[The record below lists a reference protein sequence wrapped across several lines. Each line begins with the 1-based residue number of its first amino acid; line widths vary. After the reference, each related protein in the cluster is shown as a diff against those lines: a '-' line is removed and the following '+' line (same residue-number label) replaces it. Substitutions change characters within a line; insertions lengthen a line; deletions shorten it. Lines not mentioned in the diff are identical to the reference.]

1 MSPLFCRLL
10 SAVGGAWYVT
20 VWLIIEVPGCVLL
33 LRDDGYNSRFHLV
46 VFNAIALVV
55 QDTHCLVTYD
65 GIVTRLR
72 RVPRTPPRGVAVV
85 HLGQRVPVL
94 SFVLNDEAG
103 SEVEAAA
110 LEVMVERVVV
120 VGRLISAAAVV
131 GVLTWGA
138 LRASEDRDRG

>member
-1 MSPLFCRLL
+1 
-10 SAVGGAWYVT
+10 
-20 VWLIIEVPGCVLL
+20 VLL
-33 LRDDGYNSRFHLV
+33 LRDDGYSSRFHLV

-72 RVPRTPPRGVAVV
+72 RVPRTPPLGVGVV
-85 HLGQRVPVL
+85 HLGQRVPEL

-120 VGRLISAAAVV
+120 VGRLISSAAVV
-131 GVLTWGA
+131 DVLTWGA
-138 LRASEDRDRG
+138 LRASEDQDRG

>member
-1 MSPLFCRLL
+1 M
-10 SAVGGAWYVT
+10 
-20 VWLIIEVPGCVLL
+20 LL
-33 LRDDGYNSRFHLV
+33 LRDDGYSSRFHLV

-72 RVPRTPPRGVAVV
+72 RVPRTTPRGVGVV
-85 HLGQRVPVL
+85 HLGQRVPEL

-110 LEVMVERVVV
+110 VEVMVERVVV
-120 VGRLISAAAVV
+120 VGRLISSAAVV
-131 GVLTWGA
+131 DVLTWGA
-138 LRASEDRDRG
+138 LRASEDQDRG

>member
-1 MSPLFCRLL
+1 M
-10 SAVGGAWYVT
+10 
-20 VWLIIEVPGCVLL
+20 WLIIEVPGCVLL
-33 LRDDGYNSRFHLV
+33 LRDVEYYSSRFHLV

-55 QDTHCLVTYD
+55 QDTHCPVTYD
-65 GIVTRLR
+65 GVVTRLR
-72 RVPRTPPRGVAVV
+72 RAPRTPPRGVGVV
-85 HLGQRVPVL
+85 HLGQRVPEL

-110 LEVMVERVVV
+110 VEVMVERVVV
-120 VGRLISAAAVV
+120 VVRLISAAAVV

>member
-1 MSPLFCRLL
+1 M
-10 SAVGGAWYVT
+10 
-20 VWLIIEVPGCVLL
+20 LL
-33 LRDDGYNSRFHLV
+33 LRDDGYSSRFHLV

-72 RVPRTPPRGVAVV
+72 RVPRTPPRGVGVV
-85 HLGQRVPVL
+85 HLGQRVPEL

-138 LRASEDRDRG
+138 LRAFCKWGEYHLV

>member
-1 MSPLFCRLL
+1 M
-10 SAVGGAWYVT
+10 
-20 VWLIIEVPGCVLL
+20 LL
-33 LRDDGYNSRFHLV
+33 LRYGLKLLQSPSSCSIQRHCSGCSGHSLSSDVRCNSYPASSCPQ
-46 VFNAIALVV
+46 N
-55 QDTHCLVTYD
+55 
-65 GIVTRLR
+65 
-72 RVPRTPPRGVAVV
+72 PPPGVGVV
-85 HLGQRVPVL
+85 HLGQRVPEL

-120 VGRLISAAAVV
+120 VGRLISAAVVV

>member
-1 MSPLFCRLL
+1 MSPEPPPLG
-10 SAVGGAWYVT
+10 VG
-20 VWLIIEVPGCVLL
+20 
-33 LRDDGYNSRFHLV
+33 
-46 VFNAIALVV
+46 
-55 QDTHCLVTYD
+55 
-65 GIVTRLR
+65 
-72 RVPRTPPRGVAVV
+72 VV
-85 HLGQRVPVL
+85 HLGQRVPEL

-120 VGRLISAAAVV
+120 VGRLISAGAVV